1 MKNEVFVPYPF
12 EVSKGDSITAEKQE
26 QGQVLFTN
34 VKEFCENSLKSKYEV
49 DHTVYAKGVRVLIE
63 SNADVARLH
72 KWLDN

>member
-1 MKNEVFVPYPF
+1 MKNEIFVPYPF
-12 EVSKGDSITAEKQE
+12 KVNKGDDITAEKQK
-26 QGQVLFTN
+26 QGQILFTN
-34 VKEFCENSLKSKYEV
+34 VKEFCEKSLKSKYEI